1 MVARAMA
8 HMTSDPTG
16 CCQDGWV
23 EFPVERS
30 VLVHHDD
37 PVDTSHQ
44 LEKRVIKLSVT
55 KYYRNPKNRPTLE
68 NKPTPLF

>member
-8 HMTSDPTG
+8 HMTLDPTG

-37 PVDTSHQ
+37 PADTSHP
-44 LEKRVIKLSVT
+44 LEKKS
-55 KYYRNPKNRPTLE
+55 
-68 NKPTPLF
+68 NKVVCNKVLP